1 MGIHPSGTNE
11 ALQFWMAFWPA
22 LYSGLLY
29 SIVTGIVVGVIVLFV
44 QRHAEGKAAR
54 RSYVRELSIAKE
66 QIREAMSCPNPFTI
80 SSAIESVPQSARAA
94 IEVVRHWPISL
105 WREELTDHKPL
116 LDAIH
121 ELQLS
126 YSQFKIS
133 AQHFDYLL
141 QQFARDYNSKS
152 NNISVNDPPLQ
163 SFILGRFSGFENAQI
178 LPWLSMP
185 IQTVYPWIEG
195 GFAEAEKNQELK
207 SAHGEYIDKREKLQ
221 TMANALMQKLTA

>member
-1 MGIHPSGTNE
+1 MSP
-11 ALQFWMAFWPA
+11 
-22 LYSGLLY
+22 
-29 SIVTGIVVGVIVLFV
+29 IVLFFFFSSRR
-44 QRHAEGKAAR
+44 RHTRFK
-54 RSYVRELSIAKE
+54 
-66 QIREAMSCPNPFTI
+66 CDW
-80 SSAIESVPQSARAA
+80 SSDVCSSD
-94 IEVVRHWPISL
+94 L
-105 WREELTDHKPL
+105 
-116 LDAIH
+116 
-121 ELQLS
+121 
-126 YSQFKIS
+126 KIS

-207 SAHGEYIDKREKLQ
+207 SAHGEYIEKP
-221 TMANALMQKLTA
+221 